1 MWYCRS
7 FYKGNSCNHYSYSY
21 VIIWYVKHLYIVQ
34 ARGTFIRLTCQYI
47 YFPLLVL
54 FLFAVVKQST
64 LSIRPAFL
72 GASERMQKERNT
84 ETTEISTLQD
94 PVQEG
99 FTQINIISAIA
110 ISTVTRKSAIL
121 CTASTI
127 YHSHI
132 CHAHCQ

>member
-1 MWYCRS
+1 MWVCRS

-21 VIIWYVKHLYIVQ
+21 VIIRYVKHLYIVQ

-47 YFPLLVL
+47 YFPLLMI

-72 GASERMQKERNT
+72 GANVRMQKERTT
-84 ETTEISTLQD
+84 ETMELSTSQG

-99 FTQINIISAIA
+99 FTQIN
-110 ISTVTRKSAIL
+110 VL
-121 CTASTI
+121 C
-127 YHSHI
+127 
-132 CHAHCQ
+132 